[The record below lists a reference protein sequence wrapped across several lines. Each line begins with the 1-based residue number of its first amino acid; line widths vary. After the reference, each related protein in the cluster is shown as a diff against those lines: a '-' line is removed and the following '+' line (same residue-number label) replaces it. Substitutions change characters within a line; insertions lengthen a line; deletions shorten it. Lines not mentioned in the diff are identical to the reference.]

1 MLPANAHA
9 KKQIAKIARSI
20 RQFGFTIPIVVDEN
34 NVILAGHGRWLAAQH
49 LGREFVPGVVL
60 FGLSATERRAY
71 LLADNKLIEKA
82 GCDRAAVALEL
93 EELAPLLANAGLD
106 IHLTG
111 PAGIDVPMGNLIDPE
126 EDPADE
132 LPDIRNS
139 DRSAAKV
146 TCGSL
151 VGIACELHIKPAQE
165 CI

>member
-1 MLPANAHA
+1 MPTSQIRQTAVGLLRVLPANAHA

-93 EELAPLLANAGLD
+93 EELAPLLRMPALILTSPGL
-106 IHLTG
+106 LG
-111 PAGIDVPMGNLIDPE
+111 
-126 EDPADE
+126 
-132 LPDIRNS
+132 S
-139 DRSAAKV
+139 
-146 TCGSL
+146 TCRW
-151 VGIACELHIKPAQE
+151 AT
-165 CI
+165 